1 MKFNNETISMLVT
14 FANTIFCEHPNTSF
28 LIEKCDNS
36 SSDFINISNNSI
48 KGEFEIPSELKNH
61 IEVLKYD
68 IDTSEAFSNGN
79 NYLTMDIDCSV
90 ILSIKTTK
98 DEAIDAIEKY
108 QEDNDDLR
116 WSLSIKWI
124 DADNKEQYSFD
135 SWDEDIL
142 EEIIEDEPC
151 WYGEDYIENEKQIQ
165 KIKKT
170 YHDNDNLNEEYKI
183 KEGYLENDKQI
194 QKIKK
199 TYFINNNLCEEFEVN
214 EDGLKNGYYKSFH
227 DNGQLRVEY
236 SFSNGYQNPGTIIS
250 YHKNSNKAREVILSK
265 NGNLNGAFT
274 EWYDNGQLK
283 KQGVYNEDVPTI
295 QKEWG
300 ENGNI
305 HIESELNEKGE
316 KHGVT
321 RLYHKNGQLQV
332 EENFTN
338 GIQDDGTVISYYDN
352 GIKARQIICLRGV
365 LNGEFSEWYQ
375 NGKQKIEGIY
385 NNGKPNILNEWN
397 EKGLLVDFKTLKFN
411 NETLRKAI
419 TEWGED
425 KKNTIKKYGHIS
437 SWDTSEVT
445 DMYQLFK
452 DAKKFNDDI
461 SSWNTAQVTNMSYM
475 FSGASSFNQNI
486 GSWNTAK
493 VTDMGFMFQN
503 FLGTSKFNQ
512 NIGSWN
518 TAAVT
523 DMRAMFYGATSF
535 NQSIGSWNTVKAT
548 YMQLMF
554 SEATSFNQNIGS
566 WNTAKVT
573 DMGYMFSQATSFNQ
587 NIGSWN
593 TVAVTNMRL
602 MFNGATSFN
611 QNIGSWNTA
620 EVTDMESMFRGAT
633 SFNQNIGSWNT
644 AQVTNMEDVFDGG
657 NNNMIKKYGKN
668 GELLCKKNKSS

>member
-1 MKFNNETISMLVT
+1 MKFNNETISMIVT
-14 FANTIFCEHPNTSF
+14 FTNTIFSEHPNTSF

-36 SSDFINISNNSI
+36 SSDFFNISNNCI
-48 KGEFEIPSELKNH
+48 KGEFETPAELKNH

-79 NYLTMDIDCSV
+79 NYLTMDIDCTV
-90 ILSIKTTK
+90 TLSIKTTK
-98 DEAIDAIEKY
+98 DDAIDAIEKY
-108 QEDNDDLR
+108 QADNDDLR

-124 DADNKEQYSFD
+124 DADNKEQFSFD
-135 SWDEDIL
+135 SWDEDML

-151 WYGEDYIENEKQIQ
+151 WYEEDYLENEKQIQ

-170 YHDNDNLNEEYKI
+170 YFINDNLYEEY
-183 KEGYLENDKQI
+183 
-194 QKIKK
+194 
-199 TYFINNNLCEEFEVN
+199 EVN
-214 EDGLKNGYYKSFH
+214 EDGLRNGYYKSFH
-227 DNGQLRVEY
+227 DNGQLRLELSY
-236 SFSNGYQNPGTIIS
+236 SEGKQNPGTIIS
-250 YHKNSNKAREVILSK
+250 YHKNGNKAREVVLSK

-274 EWYDNGQLK
+274 EWHDNGQLK
-283 KQGVYNEDVPTI
+283 KQGVYNEDVRTI
-295 QKEWG
+295 QKEWE
-300 ENGNI
+300 ENGNV

-316 KHGVT
+316 RHGVT

-352 GIKARQIICLRGV
+352 GSKARQIIRLRGD
-365 LNGEFSEWYQ
+365 LNGKFSEWYQ
-375 NGKQKIEGIY
+375 NGKQKIEGTY

-461 SSWNTAQVTNMSYM
+461 SSWNTAKVTDMGYM

-523 DMRAMFYGATSF
+523 NMRGVFYGATSF
-535 NQSIGSWNTVKAT
+535 NQNIGSWNTAQVT

-593 TVAVTNMRL
+593 TTQVTNMPL
-602 MFNGATSFN
+602 MFSGATSFN

-620 EVTDMESMFRGAT
+620 KVTDMESMFRGVK

-644 AQVTNMEDVFDGG
+644 AQVTNMEGVFDVG

-668 GELLCKKNKSS
+668 GELLCKKKKSS